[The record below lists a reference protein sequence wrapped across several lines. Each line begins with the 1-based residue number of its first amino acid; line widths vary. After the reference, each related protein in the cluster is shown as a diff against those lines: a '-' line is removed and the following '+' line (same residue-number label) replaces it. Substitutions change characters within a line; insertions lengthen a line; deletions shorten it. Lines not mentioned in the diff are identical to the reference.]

1 MSSTPCKVVSQKEKT
16 CPIKLCRNLDHDG
29 IIVYCPPFSQ
39 HFFHQQRSPKRRP
52 SILFLFNEGKERVYP
67 VSVLWFLNN
76 FLNDAIAR
84 CFHLHS
90 QLRCDLRVQKS
101 LEVNRVRTM
110 ITDSSQFSSFLYQIM
125 LHLGFPAQTTTGS
138 GSGAVQV
145 ASAYTCT
152 TH

>member
-1 MSSTPCKVVSQKEKT
+1 MPTFCTISLTNAHPKGVLLSCSSLLRGGNGPWV
-16 CPIKLCRNLDHDG
+16 H
-29 IIVYCPPFSQ
+29 
-39 HFFHQQRSPKRRP
+39 H
-52 SILFLFNEGKERVYP
+52 

-110 ITDSSQFSSFLYQIM
+110 ITDSSHFSSFLHHVIT

-138 GSGAVQV
+138 GSGSVQV

-152 TH
+152 PQELFEVTGKLKSQKGIQRIKSVQYVQMVI